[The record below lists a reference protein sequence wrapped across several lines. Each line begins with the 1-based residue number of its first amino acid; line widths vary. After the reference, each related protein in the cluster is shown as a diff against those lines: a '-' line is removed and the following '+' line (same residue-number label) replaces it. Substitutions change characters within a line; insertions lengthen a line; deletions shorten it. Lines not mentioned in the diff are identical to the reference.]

1 MELIAAQLVNG
12 ITLGSTYALV
22 ALGFTFVYSVLKLL
36 QLAHGE
42 LIVATMY
49 IAWQVYEWTGNMVLG
64 FVAGMIIVIIL
75 SLLMERFGFRYLRQ
89 RQSRFHEP
97 IVLAIAI
104 AMLLTELFAQLF
116 NSGEPAP
123 FPSSITSYGAAFNI
137 GLTTFTEKDIYIIIT
152 ALIVLFGFTFF
163 LNSTKHGRALR
174 AVAVDWKIARLL
186 GIPVERA
193 AIMCFIIS
201 GALAG
206 VTGILLEAYLGSSY
220 PSLGGSLSFKG
231 IAIMLFA
238 GAGSFIGA
246 GIMGVTLGIIEVM
259 TLQFIGGAW
268 RNGVAFAAI
277 IIVLM
282 FRPQGVFGTKY

>member
-22 ALGFTFVYSVLKLL
+22 ALGFTFVYSVLKIL

-64 FVAGMIIVIIL
+64 FAAGMIVVIIL
-75 SLLMERFGFRYLRQ
+75 SLLIERFGFRHLRQ

-116 NSGEPAP
+116 NAGEPAP
-123 FPSSITSYGAAFNI
+123 FPSSITSYGSAFNI

-152 ALIVLFGFTFF
+152 ALIVLLGFTFF

-174 AVAVDWKIARLL
+174 AVAVDWKIATLL
-186 GIPVERA
+186 GIPVDRA
-193 AIMCFIIS
+193 ARLCFIIS

-206 VTGILLEAYLGSSY
+206 VTGILLAAYLGSSY

-246 GIMGVTLGIIEVM
+246 AIMGLTLGIIEVM

-268 RNGVAFAAI
+268 RNGVSFAAI